1 MTAPFKK
8 GAFLSNIVLCKY
20 LVIIIYKLFSFSNYL
35 IVIRNQMPKTYS
47 VTEINKYIKGILD
60 ADYTLRNVQ
69 VQGEI
74 SNFKRY
80 QSGHCYFSLKDGG
93 SNARFGSINEG
104 GSVLKCVMFRY
115 KVMDLRFE
123 PKNGDKVIAVGRIQ
137 VFERDGTYQLYADLL
152 LQQGAGDLMQQY
164 EQLKAKLAAEG
175 LFDEERKQPLPTNAQ
190 RIGIVTSPSG
200 AAVHD
205 IITVSRRRN
214 PGIKLYLYPVLVQGK
229 GAAEE
234 VARAI
239 SFFNEKQLADV
250 LIVGRGGGS
259 MEDLWAFNEEPTV
272 RAVAASRIPIISA
285 VGHETDFTLCDFVAD
300 KRAATPSQA
309 AELAAADMS
318 KLAQQSSALSQRLQR
333 AMEWQLHT
341 AEAALN
347 KQKQC
352 RMLQNPHRIYAAQE
366 EELLRLKNS
375 YALQDPTRL
384 YAVQEAKLKSLQNAQ
399 VLRNP
404 RKLYELQEQRL
415 AQATNSWALRE
426 PERIFADKMQR
437 LDMAFA
443 QLVNLMQQR
452 KQKAEHSLALS
463 QAKLETISP
472 YAVFKRGYSCTID
485 SQKKIISSVEQVK
498 WGDEII
504 TSVKDGQIVSV
515 VQEVERR

>member
-1 MTAPFKK
+1 MTT
-8 GAFLSNIVLCKY
+8 I
-20 LVIIIYKLFSFSNYL
+20 
-35 IVIRNQMPKTYS
+35 YS
-47 VTEINKYIKGILD
+47 VTEINKYIKGVLD

-93 SNARFGSINEG
+93 SAVDLAGGAGGYSSSRYGSINEG

-115 KVMDLRFE
+115 KAMDLRFE
-123 PKNGDKVIAVGRIQ
+123 PKNGDKVIAVGKIQ
-137 VFERDGTYQLYADLL
+137 VFERDGTYQLYTDLL
-152 LQQGAGDLMQQY
+152 LQQGTGDLMQQY
-164 EQLKAKLAAEG
+164 EQLKAKLAGEG
-175 LFDEERKQPLPTNAQ
+175 LFDEERKQALPTNAQ

-239 SFFNEKQLADV
+239 RFFNEKQLVDV

-285 VGHETDFTLCDFVAD
+285 VGHETDFTLCDFAAD

-309 AELAAADMS
+309 AEMAAADMS
-318 KLAQQSSALSQRLQR
+318 KLSQQCNALAQRLQR
-333 AMEWQLHT
+333 AMQWQLSD
-341 AEAALN
+341 AEN
-347 KQKQC
+347 KLTKHKQC
-352 RMLQNPHRIYAAQE
+352 RMLQNPH
-366 EELLRLKNS
+366 
-375 YALQDPTRL
+375 
-384 YAVQEAKLKSLQNAQ
+384 
-399 VLRNP
+399 
-404 RKLYELQEQRL
+404 KLYELQEEKLLRLKNAYILQEPTRIYAAKAEQLQRL
-415 AQATNSWALRE
+415 QSSWVFKE
-426 PERIFADKMQR
+426 PQRLLADSMQR
-437 LDMAFA
+437 LDMDFA

-452 KQKAEHSLALS
+452 KQQAEHQLALNR
-463 QAKLETISP
+463 AKLEAISP
-472 YAVFKRGYSCTID
+472 YAVFKRGYSCTLD
-485 SQKKIISSVEQVK
+485 SKNKIISSVEQVS

-504 TSVKDGQIVSV
+504 TSVKDGQIISV

>member
-1 MTAPFKK
+1 MTT
-8 GAFLSNIVLCKY
+8 I
-20 LVIIIYKLFSFSNYL
+20 
-35 IVIRNQMPKTYS
+35 YS
-47 VTEINKYIKGILD
+47 VTEINKYIKGVLD

-80 QSGHCYFSLKDGG
+80 NSGHCYFTLKDGG
-93 SNARFGSINEG
+93 ASSDYAGGMGGARYGGSRNGSINEG

-115 KVMDLRFE
+115 KAMDLRFE

-285 VGHETDFTLCDFVAD
+285 VGHETDFTLCDFAAD
-300 KRAATPSQA
+300 K
-309 AELAAADMS
+309 
-318 KLAQQSSALSQRLQR
+318 QS
-333 AMEWQLHT
+333 
-341 AEAALN
+341 
-347 KQKQC
+347 
-352 RMLQNPHRIYAAQE
+352 
-366 EELLRLKNS
+366 
-375 YALQDPTRL
+375 
-384 YAVQEAKLKSLQNAQ
+384 
-399 VLRNP
+399 
-404 RKLYELQEQRL
+404 
-415 AQATNSWALRE
+415 
-426 PERIFADKMQR
+426 
-437 LDMAFA
+437 
-443 QLVNLMQQR
+443 
-452 KQKAEHSLALS
+452 
-463 QAKLETISP
+463 
-472 YAVFKRGYSCTID
+472 
-485 SQKKIISSVEQVK
+485 
-498 WGDEII
+498 
-504 TSVKDGQIVSV
+504 
-515 VQEVERR
+515 

>member
-1 MTAPFKK
+1 MTT
-8 GAFLSNIVLCKY
+8 I
-20 LVIIIYKLFSFSNYL
+20 
-35 IVIRNQMPKTYS
+35 YS

-93 SNARFGSINEG
+93 STADLAGGAGGYSSSRYGSINEG

-115 KVMDLRFE
+115 KAMDLRFE
-123 PKNGDKVIAVGRIQ
+123 PKNGDKVIAVGKIQ
-137 VFERDGTYQLYADLL
+137 VFERDGTYQLYTDLL
-152 LQQGAGDLMQQY
+152 LQQGTGDLMQQY
-164 EQLKAKLAAEG
+164 EQLKAKLAGEG
-175 LFDEERKQPLPTNAQ
+175 LFDEERKQALPTNAQ

-239 SFFNEKQLADV
+239 RFFNEKQLVDV

-285 VGHETDFTLCDFVAD
+285 VGHETDFTLCDFAAD

-309 AELAAADMS
+309 AEMAAADMS
-318 KLAQQSSALSQRLQR
+318 KLSQQCNALAQRLQR
-333 AMEWQLHT
+333 AMQWQLSD
-341 AEAALN
+341 AEN
-347 KQKQC
+347 KLIKHKQC
-352 RMLQNPHRIYAAQE
+352 RMLQNPH
-366 EELLRLKNS
+366 
-375 YALQDPTRL
+375 
-384 YAVQEAKLKSLQNAQ
+384 
-399 VLRNP
+399 
-404 RKLYELQEQRL
+404 KLYELQEEKLLRLKNAYILQEPTRIYAAKAEQLQRL
-415 AQATNSWALRE
+415 QSSWVFKE
-426 PERIFADKMQR
+426 PQRLLADSMQR
-437 LDMAFA
+437 LDMDFA

-452 KQKAEHSLALS
+452 KQQAEHQLALNR
-463 QAKLETISP
+463 AKLEAISP
-472 YAVFKRGYSCTID
+472 YAVFKRGYSCTLD
-485 SQKKIISSVEQVK
+485 SKNKIISSVEQVR

-504 TSVKDGQIVSV
+504 TSVKDGQIISV

>member
-1 MTAPFKK
+1 MTT
-8 GAFLSNIVLCKY
+8 I
-20 LVIIIYKLFSFSNYL
+20 
-35 IVIRNQMPKTYS
+35 YS
-47 VTEINKYIKGILD
+47 VTEINKYIKGVLD

-93 SNARFGSINEG
+93 SAVDLAGGAGGYSSSRYGSINEG

-115 KVMDLRFE
+115 KAMDLRFE
-123 PKNGDKVIAVGRIQ
+123 PKNGDKVIAVGKIQ
-137 VFERDGTYQLYADLL
+137 VFERDGTYQLYTDLL
-152 LQQGAGDLMQQY
+152 LQQGTGDLMQQY
-164 EQLKAKLAAEG
+164 EQLKAKLAGEG
-175 LFDEERKQPLPTNAQ
+175 LFDEERKQALPSNAQ

-214 PGIKLYLYPVLVQGK
+214 PGIKLYLSPVLVQGK

-239 SFFNEKQLADV
+239 RFFNEKQLVDV

-285 VGHETDFTLCDFVAD
+285 VGHETDFTLCDFAAD

-309 AELAAADMS
+309 AEMAAADMS
-318 KLAQQSSALSQRLQR
+318 KLSQQCNALAQRLQR
-333 AMEWQLHT
+333 AMQWQLSD
-341 AEAALN
+341 AEN
-347 KQKQC
+347 KLTKHKQC
-352 RMLQNPHRIYAAQE
+352 RMLQNPH
-366 EELLRLKNS
+366 
-375 YALQDPTRL
+375 
-384 YAVQEAKLKSLQNAQ
+384 
-399 VLRNP
+399 
-404 RKLYELQEQRL
+404 KLYELQEEKLLRLKNAYVLQEPTRIYAAKAEQLQRL
-415 AQATNSWALRE
+415 QSSWVFKE
-426 PERIFADKMQR
+426 PQRLLADSMQR
-437 LDMAFA
+437 LDMDFA

-452 KQKAEHSLALS
+452 KQQAEHQLALNR
-463 QAKLETISP
+463 AKLEAISP
-472 YAVFKRGYSCTID
+472 YAVFKRGYSCTLD
-485 SQKKIISSVEQVK
+485 SKNKIISSVEQVR

-504 TSVKDGQIVSV
+504 TSVKDGQIISV

>member
-1 MTAPFKK
+1 MTT
-8 GAFLSNIVLCKY
+8 I
-20 LVIIIYKLFSFSNYL
+20 
-35 IVIRNQMPKTYS
+35 YS
-47 VTEINKYIKGILD
+47 VTEINKYIKGVLD

-93 SNARFGSINEG
+93 STADLAGGAGGYSSSRYGSINEG

-115 KVMDLRFE
+115 KAMDLRFE
-123 PKNGDKVIAVGRIQ
+123 PKNGDKVIAVGKIQ
-137 VFERDGTYQLYADLL
+137 VFERDGTYQLYTDLL
-152 LQQGAGDLMQQY
+152 LQQGTGDLMQQY
-164 EQLKAKLAAEG
+164 EQLKAKLAGEG
-175 LFDEERKQPLPTNAQ
+175 LFEEERKQTLPTNAQ

-239 SFFNEKQLADV
+239 RFFNEKQLVDV

-285 VGHETDFTLCDFVAD
+285 VGHETDFTLCDFAAD

-309 AELAAADMS
+309 AEMAAADMS
-318 KLAQQSSALSQRLQR
+318 KLSQQCNALAQRLQR
-333 AMEWQLHT
+333 AMQWQLSD
-341 AEAALN
+341 AEN
-347 KQKQC
+347 KLTKHKQC
-352 RMLQNPHRIYAAQE
+352 RMLQNPH
-366 EELLRLKNS
+366 
-375 YALQDPTRL
+375 
-384 YAVQEAKLKSLQNAQ
+384 
-399 VLRNP
+399 
-404 RKLYELQEQRL
+404 KLYELQEEKLLRLKNAYVLQEPTRIYAAKAEQLQRL
-415 AQATNSWALRE
+415 QSSWVFKE
-426 PERIFADKMQR
+426 PQRLLADSMQR
-437 LDMAFA
+437 LDMDFA

-452 KQKAEHSLALS
+452 KQQAEHQLALNR
-463 QAKLETISP
+463 AKLEAISP
-472 YAVFKRGYSCTID
+472 YAVFKRGYSCTLD
-485 SQKKIISSVEQVK
+485 SKNKIISSVEQVR

-504 TSVKDGQIVSV
+504 TSVKDGQIISV

>member
-1 MTAPFKK
+1 MTT
-8 GAFLSNIVLCKY
+8 IH
-20 LVIIIYKLFSFSNYL
+20 
-35 IVIRNQMPKTYS
+35 S

-93 SNARFGSINEG
+93 SAVDLASGAGGYSSSRYGSINEG

-115 KVMDLRFE
+115 KAMDLRFE
-123 PKNGDKVIAVGRIQ
+123 PKNGDKVIAVGKIQ

-152 LQQGAGDLMQQY
+152 LQQGTGDLMQQY
-164 EQLKAKLAAEG
+164 EQLKAKLAGEG
-175 LFDEERKQPLPTNAQ
+175 LFDEERKQALPSNAQ

-239 SFFNEKQLADV
+239 RFFNAKQLVDV

-285 VGHETDFTLCDFVAD
+285 VGHETDFTLCDFAAD

-309 AELAAADMS
+309 AEMAAADMS
-318 KLAQQSSALSQRLQR
+318 KLSQQHNALAQRLQR
-333 AMEWQLHT
+333 AMQWQLSD
-341 AEAALN
+341 AENKLN
-347 KQKQC
+347 KHKQC
-352 RMLQNPHRIYAAQE
+352 RMLQNPH
-366 EELLRLKNS
+366 
-375 YALQDPTRL
+375 
-384 YAVQEAKLKSLQNAQ
+384 
-399 VLRNP
+399 
-404 RKLYELQEQRL
+404 KLYELQEEKLMRLKNAYVLQEPTRIYAAKAEHLQRL
-415 AQATNSWALRE
+415 QSSWVFKE
-426 PERIFADKMQR
+426 PQRLLADSMQR
-437 LDMAFA
+437 LDMDFA

-452 KQKAEHSLALS
+452 KQQAEHQLALNR
-463 QAKLETISP
+463 AKLEAISP
-472 YAVFKRGYSCTID
+472 YAVFKRGYSCTLD
-485 SQKKIISSVEQVK
+485 SKNKIISSVEQVG

-504 TSVKDGQIVSV
+504 TSVKDGQIISV

>member
-1 MTAPFKK
+1 MTT
-8 GAFLSNIVLCKY
+8 I
-20 LVIIIYKLFSFSNYL
+20 
-35 IVIRNQMPKTYS
+35 YS
-47 VTEINKYIKGILD
+47 VTEINKYIKGVLD

-93 SNARFGSINEG
+93 STADLAGGAGGYSSSRYGSINEG

-115 KVMDLRFE
+115 KAMDLRFE
-123 PKNGDKVIAVGRIQ
+123 PKNGDKVIAVGKIQ
-137 VFERDGTYQLYADLL
+137 VFERDGTYQLYTDLL
-152 LQQGAGDLMQQY
+152 LQQGTGDLMQQY
-164 EQLKAKLAAEG
+164 EQLKAKLAGEG
-175 LFDEERKQPLPTNAQ
+175 LFDEERKQALPTNAQ

-239 SFFNEKQLADV
+239 RFFNEKQLVDV

-285 VGHETDFTLCDFVAD
+285 VGHETDFTLCDFAAD

-309 AELAAADMS
+309 AEMAAADMS
-318 KLAQQSSALSQRLQR
+318 KLSQQCNALAQRLQR
-333 AMEWQLHT
+333 AMQWQLSD
-341 AEAALN
+341 AEN
-347 KQKQC
+347 KLIKHKQC
-352 RMLQNPHRIYAAQE
+352 RMLQNPH
-366 EELLRLKNS
+366 
-375 YALQDPTRL
+375 
-384 YAVQEAKLKSLQNAQ
+384 
-399 VLRNP
+399 
-404 RKLYELQEQRL
+404 KLYELQEEKLLRLKNAYVLQEPTRIYAAKAEQLQRL
-415 AQATNSWALRE
+415 QSSWVFKE
-426 PERIFADKMQR
+426 PQRLLADSMQR
-437 LDMAFA
+437 LDMDFA

-452 KQKAEHSLALS
+452 KQQAEHQLALNR
-463 QAKLETISP
+463 AKLEAISP
-472 YAVFKRGYSCTID
+472 YAVFKRGYSCTLD
-485 SQKKIISSVEQVK
+485 SKNKIISSVEQVR

-504 TSVKDGQIVSV
+504 TSVKDGQIISV

>member
-1 MTAPFKK
+1 
-8 GAFLSNIVLCKY
+8 
-20 LVIIIYKLFSFSNYL
+20 
-35 IVIRNQMPKTYS
+35 MPKTYS
-47 VTEINKYIKGILD
+47 VSEINKYIKGVLD

-93 SNARFGSINEG
+93 SAVDLAGGAGGYSSSRYGSINEG

-115 KVMDLRFE
+115 KAMDLRFE
-123 PKNGDKVIAVGRIQ
+123 PKNGDKVIAVGKIQ
-137 VFERDGTYQLYADLL
+137 VFERDGTYQLYTDLL
-152 LQQGAGDLMQQY
+152 LQQGTGDLMQQY
-164 EQLKAKLAAEG
+164 EQLKAKLAGEG
-175 LFDEERKQPLPTNAQ
+175 LFDEERKQALPSNAQ

-239 SFFNEKQLADV
+239 RFFNEKQLVDV

-285 VGHETDFTLCDFVAD
+285 VGHETDFTLCDFAAD

-309 AELAAADMS
+309 AEMAAADMS
-318 KLAQQSSALSQRLQR
+318 KLSQQCNALAQRLQR
-333 AMEWQLHT
+333 AMQWQLSD
-341 AEAALN
+341 AEN
-347 KQKQC
+347 KLTKHKQC
-352 RMLQNPHRIYAAQE
+352 RMLQNPH
-366 EELLRLKNS
+366 
-375 YALQDPTRL
+375 
-384 YAVQEAKLKSLQNAQ
+384 
-399 VLRNP
+399 
-404 RKLYELQEQRL
+404 KLYELQEEKLLRLKNAYILQEPTRIYAAKAEQLQRL
-415 AQATNSWALRE
+415 QSSWVFKE
-426 PERIFADKMQR
+426 PQRLLADSMQR
-437 LDMAFA
+437 LDMDFA

-452 KQKAEHSLALS
+452 KQQAEHQLALNR
-463 QAKLETISP
+463 AKLEAISP
-472 YAVFKRGYSCTID
+472 YAVFKRGYSCTLD
-485 SQKKIISSVEQVK
+485 SKNKIISSVEQVR

-504 TSVKDGQIVSV
+504 TSVKDGQIISV

>member
-80 QSGHCYFSLKDGG
+80 NSGHCYFSLKDGG
-93 SNARFGSINEG
+93 GNARFGSINEG

-115 KVMDLRFE
+115 KAMDLRFE
-123 PKNGDKVIAVGRIQ
+123 PKNGDKVIAVGKIQ
-137 VFERDGTYQLYADLL
+137 VFERDGTYQLYTDLL
-152 LQQGAGDLMQQY
+152 LQQGTGDLMQQY
-164 EQLKAKLAAEG
+164 EQLKAKLASEG
-175 LFDEERKQPLPTNAQ
+175 LFDEERKQALPTNAQ

-239 SFFNEKQLADV
+239 SFFNEKQLVDV

-285 VGHETDFTLCDFVAD
+285 VGHETDFTLCDFAAD

-309 AELAAADMS
+309 AEMAAADMF
-318 KLAQQSSALSQRLQR
+318 KLSQQCNALAQRLQR
-333 AMEWQLHT
+333 AMQWQLSD
-341 AEAALN
+341 AEN
-347 KQKQC
+347 KLTKHKQC
-352 RMLQNPHRIYAAQE
+352 RMLQNPH
-366 EELLRLKNS
+366 
-375 YALQDPTRL
+375 
-384 YAVQEAKLKSLQNAQ
+384 
-399 VLRNP
+399 
-404 RKLYELQEQRL
+404 KLYELQEEKLLRLKNAYVLQEPTRIYVAKAEQLQRL
-415 AQATNSWALRE
+415 QSSWVFKE
-426 PERIFADKMQR
+426 PQRLLADSMQR
-437 LDMAFA
+437 LDMDFA

-452 KQKAEHSLALS
+452 KQQAEHQLALNR
-463 QAKLETISP
+463 AKLEAISP
-472 YAVFKRGYSCTID
+472 YAVFKRGYSCTLD
-485 SQKKIISSVEQVK
+485 SKNKIISSVEQVR

>member
-1 MTAPFKK
+1 
-8 GAFLSNIVLCKY
+8 
-20 LVIIIYKLFSFSNYL
+20 
-35 IVIRNQMPKTYS
+35 MPKTYS

-93 SNARFGSINEG
+93 STADLAGGAGGYSSSRYGSINEG

-115 KVMDLRFE
+115 KAMDLRFE
-123 PKNGDKVIAVGRIQ
+123 PKNGDKVIAVGKIQ
-137 VFERDGTYQLYADLL
+137 VFERDGTYQLYTDLL
-152 LQQGAGDLMQQY
+152 LQQGTGDLMQQY
-164 EQLKAKLAAEG
+164 EQLKAKLAGEG
-175 LFDEERKQPLPTNAQ
+175 LFDEERKQALPTNAQ

-239 SFFNEKQLADV
+239 RFFNEKQLVDV

-285 VGHETDFTLCDFVAD
+285 VGHETDFTLCDFAAD

-309 AELAAADMS
+309 AEMAAADMS
-318 KLAQQSSALSQRLQR
+318 KLSQQCNALAQRLQR
-333 AMEWQLHT
+333 AMQWQLSD
-341 AEAALN
+341 AEN
-347 KQKQC
+347 KLTKHKQC
-352 RMLQNPHRIYAAQE
+352 RMLQNPH
-366 EELLRLKNS
+366 
-375 YALQDPTRL
+375 
-384 YAVQEAKLKSLQNAQ
+384 
-399 VLRNP
+399 
-404 RKLYELQEQRL
+404 KLYELQEEKLLRLKNASVLQEPTRIYAAKAEQLQRL
-415 AQATNSWALRE
+415 QSSWVFKE
-426 PERIFADKMQR
+426 PQRLLADSMQR
-437 LDMAFA
+437 LDMDFA
-443 QLVNLMQQR
+443 QLVNLMQQC
-452 KQKAEHSLALS
+452 KQQAEHQLALNR
-463 QAKLETISP
+463 AKLEAISP
-472 YAVFKRGYSCTID
+472 YAVFKRGYSCTLD
-485 SQKKIISSVEQVK
+485 SKNKIISSVEQVG

-504 TSVKDGQIVSV
+504 TSVKDGQIISV

>member
-1 MTAPFKK
+1 MTT
-8 GAFLSNIVLCKY
+8 I
-20 LVIIIYKLFSFSNYL
+20 
-35 IVIRNQMPKTYS
+35 YS
-47 VTEINKYIKGILD
+47 VSEINKYIKGVLD

-93 SNARFGSINEG
+93 SAADLAGGAGGYSSSRYGSINEG

-115 KVMDLRFE
+115 KAMDLRFE
-123 PKNGDKVIAVGRIQ
+123 PKNGDKVIAVGKIQ
-137 VFERDGTYQLYADLL
+137 VFERDGTYQLYTDLL
-152 LQQGAGDLMQQY
+152 LQQGTGDLMQQY
-164 EQLKAKLAAEG
+164 EQLKAKLAGEG
-175 LFDEERKQPLPTNAQ
+175 LFDEERKQALPTNAQ

-239 SFFNEKQLADV
+239 RFFNAKQLVDV

-285 VGHETDFTLCDFVAD
+285 VGHETDFTLCDFAAD

-309 AELAAADMS
+309 AEMAAADMS
-318 KLAQQSSALSQRLQR
+318 KLSQQCNALAQRLQR
-333 AMEWQLHT
+333 AMQWQLSD
-341 AEAALN
+341 AEN
-347 KQKQC
+347 KLTKHKQC
-352 RMLQNPHRIYAAQE
+352 RMLQNPQ
-366 EELLRLKNS
+366 
-375 YALQDPTRL
+375 
-384 YAVQEAKLKSLQNAQ
+384 
-399 VLRNP
+399 
-404 RKLYELQEQRL
+404 KLYELQEEKLLRLKNAYVLQEPTRIYAAKAEHLQRL
-415 AQATNSWALRE
+415 QSSWVFKE
-426 PERIFADKMQR
+426 PQRLLADSMQR
-437 LDMAFA
+437 LDMDFA

-452 KQKAEHSLALS
+452 KQQAEHQLALNR
-463 QAKLETISP
+463 AKLEAISP
-472 YAVFKRGYSCTID
+472 YAVFKRGYSCTLD
-485 SQKKIISSVEQVK
+485 SKNKIISSVEQVR

-504 TSVKDGQIVSV
+504 TSVKDGQIISV

>member
-1 MTAPFKK
+1 
-8 GAFLSNIVLCKY
+8 
-20 LVIIIYKLFSFSNYL
+20 
-35 IVIRNQMPKTYS
+35 MPKTYS

-93 SNARFGSINEG
+93 SAADLAGGAGGYSSSRYGSINEG

-115 KVMDLRFE
+115 KAMDLRFE
-123 PKNGDKVIAVGRIQ
+123 PKNGDKVIAVGKIQ
-137 VFERDGTYQLYADLL
+137 VFERDGTYQLYTDLL
-152 LQQGAGDLMQQY
+152 LQQGTGDLMQQY
-164 EQLKAKLAAEG
+164 EQLKAKLAGEG
-175 LFDEERKQPLPTNAQ
+175 LFDEERKQALPTNAQ

-239 SFFNEKQLADV
+239 RFFNEKQIVDV

-285 VGHETDFTLCDFVAD
+285 VGHETDFTLCDFAAD

-309 AELAAADMS
+309 AEMAAADMS
-318 KLAQQSSALSQRLQR
+318 KLSQQCNALAQRLQR
-333 AMEWQLHT
+333 AMQWQLSD
-341 AEAALN
+341 AEN
-347 KQKQC
+347 KLTKHKQC
-352 RMLQNPHRIYAAQE
+352 RMLQNPH
-366 EELLRLKNS
+366 
-375 YALQDPTRL
+375 
-384 YAVQEAKLKSLQNAQ
+384 
-399 VLRNP
+399 
-404 RKLYELQEQRL
+404 KLYELQEEKLLRLKNAYVLLEPTRIYAAKAEQLQRL
-415 AQATNSWALRE
+415 QSSWVFKE
-426 PERIFADKMQR
+426 PQRLLADSMQR
-437 LDMAFA
+437 LDMDFA

-452 KQKAEHSLALS
+452 KQQAEHQLALNR
-463 QAKLETISP
+463 AKLEAISP
-472 YAVFKRGYSCTID
+472 YAVFKRGYSCTLD
-485 SQKKIISSVEQVK
+485 SKNKIISSVEQVR

-504 TSVKDGQIVSV
+504 TSVKDGQIISV

>member
-1 MTAPFKK
+1 MAT
-8 GAFLSNIVLCKY
+8 I
-20 LVIIIYKLFSFSNYL
+20 
-35 IVIRNQMPKTYS
+35 YS
-47 VTEINKYIKGILD
+47 VSEINKYIKGVLD

-93 SNARFGSINEG
+93 SAADLAGGAGGYSSSRYGSINEG

-115 KVMDLRFE
+115 KAMDLRFE
-123 PKNGDKVIAVGRIQ
+123 PKNGDKVIAVGKIQ
-137 VFERDGTYQLYADLL
+137 VFERDGTYQLYTDLL
-152 LQQGAGDLMQQY
+152 LQQGTGDLMQQY
-164 EQLKAKLAAEG
+164 EQLKAKLAGEG
-175 LFDEERKQPLPTNAQ
+175 LFDEERKQALPSNAQ

-239 SFFNEKQLADV
+239 RFFNEKQLVDV

-285 VGHETDFTLCDFVAD
+285 VGHETDFTLCDFAAD

-309 AELAAADMS
+309 AEMAAADMS
-318 KLAQQSSALSQRLQR
+318 KLSQQCNALAQRLQR
-333 AMEWQLHT
+333 AMQWQLSD
-341 AEAALN
+341 AEN
-347 KQKQC
+347 KLTKHKQC
-352 RMLQNPHRIYAAQE
+352 RMLQNPH
-366 EELLRLKNS
+366 
-375 YALQDPTRL
+375 
-384 YAVQEAKLKSLQNAQ
+384 
-399 VLRNP
+399 
-404 RKLYELQEQRL
+404 KLYELQEEKLLRLKNAYILQEPTRIYAAKAEQLQRL
-415 AQATNSWALRE
+415 QSSWVFKE
-426 PERIFADKMQR
+426 PQRLLADSMQR
-437 LDMAFA
+437 LDMDFA

-452 KQKAEHSLALS
+452 KQQAEHQLALNR
-463 QAKLETISP
+463 AKLEAISP
-472 YAVFKRGYSCTID
+472 YAVFKRGYSCTLD
-485 SQKKIISSVEQVK
+485 SKNKIISSVEQVR

-504 TSVKDGQIVSV
+504 TSVKDGQIISV

>member
-1 MTAPFKK
+1 MTT
-8 GAFLSNIVLCKY
+8 I
-20 LVIIIYKLFSFSNYL
+20 
-35 IVIRNQMPKTYS
+35 YS

-93 SNARFGSINEG
+93 GNVRYGSINES

-115 KVMDLRFE
+115 KAMDLRFE
-123 PKNGDKVIAVGRIQ
+123 PKNGDKVIAVGKIQ
-137 VFERDGTYQLYADLL
+137 VFERDGTYQLYTDLL
-152 LQQGAGDLMQQY
+152 LQQGTGDLMQQY
-164 EQLKAKLAAEG
+164 EQLKVKLAGEG
-175 LFDEERKQPLPTNAQ
+175 LFDEERKQALPTNAQ

-239 SFFNEKQLADV
+239 RFFNAKQLVDV

-272 RAVAASRIPIISA
+272 RAVAASRIPVISA
-285 VGHETDFTLCDFVAD
+285 VGHETDFTLCDFAAD

-309 AELAAADMS
+309 AEMAAADMS
-318 KLAQQSSALSQRLQR
+318 KLSQQCNALAQRLQR
-333 AMEWQLHT
+333 AMQWQLSD
-341 AEAALN
+341 AEN
-347 KQKQC
+347 KLIKHKQC
-352 RMLQNPHRIYAAQE
+352 RMLQNPH
-366 EELLRLKNS
+366 
-375 YALQDPTRL
+375 
-384 YAVQEAKLKSLQNAQ
+384 
-399 VLRNP
+399 
-404 RKLYELQEQRL
+404 KLYELQEEKLLRLKNAYVLQEPTRIYAAKAEQLQRL
-415 AQATNSWALRE
+415 QSSWVFKE
-426 PERIFADKMQR
+426 PQRLLADSMQR
-437 LDMAFA
+437 LDMDFA
-443 QLVNLMQQR
+443 QLVNMMQQH
-452 KQKAEHSLALS
+452 KQQAEHQLALN
-463 QAKLETISP
+463 QAKLEAISP
-472 YAVFKRGYSCTID
+472 YAVFKRGYSCTLD
-485 SQKKIISSVEQVK
+485 SKNKIISSVEQVH

-504 TSVKDGQIVSV
+504 TSVKDGQIISV

>member
-1 MTAPFKK
+1 
-8 GAFLSNIVLCKY
+8 
-20 LVIIIYKLFSFSNYL
+20 
-35 IVIRNQMPKTYS
+35 MPKTYS
-47 VTEINKYIKGILD
+47 VSEINKYIKGILD

-93 SNARFGSINEG
+93 SAVDLAGGAGGYSSSRYGSINEG

-115 KVMDLRFE
+115 KAMDLRFE
-123 PKNGDKVIAVGRIQ
+123 PKNGDKVIAVGKIQ
-137 VFERDGTYQLYADLL
+137 VFERDGTYQLYTDLL
-152 LQQGAGDLMQQY
+152 LQQGTGDLMQQY
-164 EQLKAKLAAEG
+164 EQLKAKLAGEG
-175 LFDEERKQPLPTNAQ
+175 LFDEERKQALPSNAQ

-239 SFFNEKQLADV
+239 RFFNEKQLVDV

-285 VGHETDFTLCDFVAD
+285 VGHETDFTLCDFAAD

-309 AELAAADMS
+309 AEMAAADMS
-318 KLAQQSSALSQRLQR
+318 KLSQQCNALAQRLQR
-333 AMEWQLHT
+333 AMQWQLSD
-341 AEAALN
+341 AEN
-347 KQKQC
+347 KLTKHKQC
-352 RMLQNPHRIYAAQE
+352 RMLQNPH
-366 EELLRLKNS
+366 
-375 YALQDPTRL
+375 
-384 YAVQEAKLKSLQNAQ
+384 
-399 VLRNP
+399 
-404 RKLYELQEQRL
+404 KLYELQEEKLLRLKNAYVLQEPTRIYAAKAEHLQRL
-415 AQATNSWALRE
+415 QSSWVFKE
-426 PERIFADKMQR
+426 PQRLLADSMQR
-437 LDMAFA
+437 LDMDFA

-452 KQKAEHSLALS
+452 KQQAEHQLALNR
-463 QAKLETISP
+463 AKLEAISP
-472 YAVFKRGYSCTID
+472 YAVFKRGYSCTLD
-485 SQKKIISSVEQVK
+485 SKNKIISSVEQVR
-498 WGDEII
+498 WGDQII
-504 TSVKDGQIVSV
+504 TSVKDGQIISV

>member
-1 MTAPFKK
+1 MTT
-8 GAFLSNIVLCKY
+8 I
-20 LVIIIYKLFSFSNYL
+20 
-35 IVIRNQMPKTYS
+35 YS

-93 SNARFGSINEG
+93 GNARFGSINEG

-115 KVMDLRFE
+115 KAMDLRFE
-123 PKNGDKVIAVGRIQ
+123 PKNGDKVIAVGKIQ
-137 VFERDGTYQLYADLL
+137 VFERDGTYQLYTDLL
-152 LQQGAGDLMQQY
+152 LQQGTGDLMQQY
-164 EQLKAKLAAEG
+164 EQLKAKLAGEG
-175 LFDEERKQPLPTNAQ
+175 LFDEERKQALPTNAQ

-239 SFFNEKQLADV
+239 RFFNEKQLVDV

-285 VGHETDFTLCDFVAD
+285 VGHETDFTLCDFAAD

-309 AELAAADMS
+309 AEMAAADMS
-318 KLAQQSSALSQRLQR
+318 KLSQQCNALAQRLQR
-333 AMEWQLHT
+333 AMQWQLSD
-341 AEAALN
+341 AEN
-347 KQKQC
+347 KLIKHKQC
-352 RMLQNPHRIYAAQE
+352 RMLQNPH
-366 EELLRLKNS
+366 
-375 YALQDPTRL
+375 
-384 YAVQEAKLKSLQNAQ
+384 
-399 VLRNP
+399 
-404 RKLYELQEQRL
+404 KLYELQEEKLLRLKNAYVLQEPTRIYAAKAEQLQRL
-415 AQATNSWALRE
+415 QSSWVFKE
-426 PERIFADKMQR
+426 PQRLLADSMQR
-437 LDMAFA
+437 LDMDFA

-452 KQKAEHSLALS
+452 KQQAEHQLALNR
-463 QAKLETISP
+463 AKLEAISP
-472 YAVFKRGYSCTID
+472 YAVFKRGYSCTLD
-485 SQKKIISSVEQVK
+485 SKNKIISSVEQVR

-504 TSVKDGQIVSV
+504 TSVKDGQIISV

>member
-1 MTAPFKK
+1 MTT
-8 GAFLSNIVLCKY
+8 I
-20 LVIIIYKLFSFSNYL
+20 
-35 IVIRNQMPKTYS
+35 YS

-93 SNARFGSINEG
+93 SAADLAGGAGGYSSSRYGSINES

-115 KVMDLRFE
+115 KAMDLRFE
-123 PKNGDKVIAVGRIQ
+123 PKNGDKVIAVGKIQ
-137 VFERDGTYQLYADLL
+137 VFERDGTYQLYTDLL
-152 LQQGAGDLMQQY
+152 LQQGTGDLMQQY
-164 EQLKAKLAAEG
+164 EQLKAKLASEG
-175 LFDEERKQPLPTNAQ
+175 LFDEERKQALPTNAQ

-239 SFFNEKQLADV
+239 RFFNEKQLVDV

-285 VGHETDFTLCDFVAD
+285 VGHETDFTLCDFAAD

-309 AELAAADMS
+309 AEMAAADMS
-318 KLAQQSSALSQRLQR
+318 KLSQQCSALAQRLQR
-333 AMEWQLHT
+333 AMQWQLSD
-341 AEAALN
+341 AEN
-347 KQKQC
+347 KLTKHKQC
-352 RMLQNPHRIYAAQE
+352 RMLQNPH
-366 EELLRLKNS
+366 
-375 YALQDPTRL
+375 
-384 YAVQEAKLKSLQNAQ
+384 
-399 VLRNP
+399 
-404 RKLYELQEQRL
+404 KLYELQEEKLLRLKNAYVLQEPTRIYAAKAEQLQRL
-415 AQATNSWALRE
+415 QSSWVFKE
-426 PERIFADKMQR
+426 PQRLLADSMQR
-437 LDMAFA
+437 LDMDFA

-452 KQKAEHSLALS
+452 KQQAEHQLALNR
-463 QAKLETISP
+463 AKLEAISP
-472 YAVFKRGYSCTID
+472 YAVFKRGYSCTLD
-485 SQKKIISSVEQVK
+485 SKNKIISSVEQVR

-504 TSVKDGQIVSV
+504 TSVKDGQIISV

>member
-1 MTAPFKK
+1 MTT
-8 GAFLSNIVLCKY
+8 I
-20 LVIIIYKLFSFSNYL
+20 
-35 IVIRNQMPKTYS
+35 YS
-47 VTEINKYIKGILD
+47 VTEINKYIKGVLD

-93 SNARFGSINEG
+93 STADLAGGAGGYSSSRYGSINEG

-115 KVMDLRFE
+115 KAMDLRFE
-123 PKNGDKVIAVGRIQ
+123 PKNGDKVIAVGKIQ
-137 VFERDGTYQLYADLL
+137 VFERDGTYQLYTDLL
-152 LQQGAGDLMQQY
+152 LQQGTGDLMQQY
-164 EQLKAKLAAEG
+164 EQLKAKLAGEG
-175 LFDEERKQPLPTNAQ
+175 LFDEERKQALPTNAQ

-239 SFFNEKQLADV
+239 RFFNEKQLVDV

-285 VGHETDFTLCDFVAD
+285 VGHETDFTLCDFAAD

-309 AELAAADMS
+309 AEMAAADMS
-318 KLAQQSSALSQRLQR
+318 KLSQQCNALAQRLQR
-333 AMEWQLHT
+333 AMQWQLSD
-341 AEAALN
+341 AEN
-347 KQKQC
+347 KLIKHKQC
-352 RMLQNPHRIYAAQE
+352 RMLQNPH
-366 EELLRLKNS
+366 
-375 YALQDPTRL
+375 
-384 YAVQEAKLKSLQNAQ
+384 
-399 VLRNP
+399 
-404 RKLYELQEQRL
+404 KLYELQEEKLLRLKNAYVLQEPTRIYAAKAEQLQRL
-415 AQATNSWALRE
+415 QSSWVFKE
-426 PERIFADKMQR
+426 PQRLLADSMQR
-437 LDMAFA
+437 LDMDFA

-452 KQKAEHSLALS
+452 KQQAEHQLALNR
-463 QAKLETISP
+463 AKLEAISP
-472 YAVFKRGYSCTID
+472 YAVFKRGYSCTLD
-485 SQKKIISSVEQVK
+485 SKNKIISSVEQVH

-504 TSVKDGQIVSV
+504 TSVKDGQIISV

>member
-8 GAFLSNIVLCKY
+8 GAFLASIVVCKY
-20 LVIIIYKLFSFSNYL
+20 LVIILSKLFSFSDYL
-35 IVIRNQMPKTYS
+35 IDIRNQMPKTYS
-47 VTEINKYIKGILD
+47 VPEINKYIKGILD

-93 SNARFGSINEG
+93 SAVDLAGGAGGYSSSRYGSINEG

-115 KVMDLRFE
+115 KAMDLRFE

-137 VFERDGTYQLYADLL
+137 VYERDGVYQLYTDLL
-152 LQQGAGDLMQQY
+152 LQQGTGDLMQQY
-164 EQLKAKLAAEG
+164 EQLKAKLASEG
-175 LFDEERKQPLPTNAQ
+175 LFDEERKQALPSNAQ

-239 SFFNEKQLADV
+239 RFLNDKQLVDV

-285 VGHETDFTLCDFVAD
+285 VGHETDFTLCDFAAD

-309 AELAAADMS
+309 AEMAAADMS
-318 KLAQQSSALSQRLQR
+318 KLSQQCNALAQRLQR
-333 AMEWQLHT
+333 AMQWQLSD
-341 AEAALN
+341 AEN
-347 KQKQC
+347 KLIKHKQC
-352 RMLQNPHRIYAAQE
+352 RMLQNPH
-366 EELLRLKNS
+366 
-375 YALQDPTRL
+375 
-384 YAVQEAKLKSLQNAQ
+384 
-399 VLRNP
+399 
-404 RKLYELQEQRL
+404 KLYELQEEKLLRLKNAYVVQEPTRIYAAKAEQLQRL
-415 AQATNSWALRE
+415 QSSWVFKE
-426 PERIFADKMQR
+426 PQRLLADSMQR
-437 LDMAFA
+437 LDMDFA

-452 KQKAEHSLALS
+452 KQQAEHQLALNR
-463 QAKLETISP
+463 AKLEAISP
-472 YAVFKRGYSCTID
+472 YAVFKRGYSCTLD
-485 SQKKIISSVEQVK
+485 SKNKIISSVEQVR

-504 TSVKDGQIVSV
+504 TSVKDGQIISV

>member
-1 MTAPFKK
+1 MII
-8 GAFLSNIVLCKY
+8 LS
-20 LVIIIYKLFSFSNYL
+20 KLFSFSDYL
-35 IVIRNQMPKTYS
+35 IDIRNQMSKTYS
-47 VTEINKYIKGILD
+47 VSEINKYIKGILD

-93 SNARFGSINEG
+93 SAVDLAGGAGGYSSSRYGSINEG

-115 KVMDLRFE
+115 KAMDLRFE
-123 PKNGDKVIAVGRIQ
+123 PKNGDKVIAVGKIQ
-137 VFERDGTYQLYADLL
+137 VFERDGTYQLYTDLL
-152 LQQGAGDLMQQY
+152 LQQGTGDLMQQY
-164 EQLKAKLAAEG
+164 EQLKAKLAGEG
-175 LFDEERKQPLPTNAQ
+175 LFDEERKQALPTNAQ

-239 SFFNEKQLADV
+239 RFFNAKQMVDV
-250 LIVGRGGGS
+250 LIGGRGGGS

-285 VGHETDFTLCDFVAD
+285 VGHETDFTLCDFAAD

-309 AELAAADMS
+309 AEMAAADMS
-318 KLAQQSSALSQRLQR
+318 KLSQQCNALAQRLQR
-333 AMEWQLHT
+333 AMQWQLSD
-341 AEAALN
+341 AENKLN
-347 KQKQC
+347 KHKQC
-352 RMLQNPHRIYAAQE
+352 RMLQNPH
-366 EELLRLKNS
+366 
-375 YALQDPTRL
+375 
-384 YAVQEAKLKSLQNAQ
+384 
-399 VLRNP
+399 
-404 RKLYELQEQRL
+404 KLYELQEEKLLRLKNAYVLQEPTRIYAAKAEQLQRL
-415 AQATNSWALRE
+415 QSSWVFKE
-426 PERIFADKMQR
+426 PQRLLADSMQR
-437 LDMAFA
+437 LDMDFA

-452 KQKAEHSLALS
+452 KQQAEHQLALNR
-463 QAKLETISP
+463 AKLEEISP
-472 YAVFKRGYSCTID
+472 YAVFKRGYSCTLD
-485 SQKKIISSVEQVK
+485 SKNKIISSVEQVR

-504 TSVKDGQIVSV
+504 TSVKDGQIISV

>member
-1 MTAPFKK
+1 MTT
-8 GAFLSNIVLCKY
+8 I
-20 LVIIIYKLFSFSNYL
+20 
-35 IVIRNQMPKTYS
+35 YS
-47 VTEINKYIKGILD
+47 VTEINKYIKGVLD

-80 QSGHCYFSLKDGG
+80 NSGHCYFSLKDGG
-93 SNARFGSINEG
+93 GNARFGSINEG

-115 KVMDLRFE
+115 KAMDLRFE
-123 PKNGDKVIAVGRIQ
+123 PKNGDKVIAVGKIQ
-137 VFERDGTYQLYADLL
+137 VFERDGTYQLYTDLL
-152 LQQGAGDLMQQY
+152 LQQGTGDLMQQY
-164 EQLKAKLAAEG
+164 EQLKAKLASEG
-175 LFDEERKQPLPTNAQ
+175 LFDEERKQALPSNAQ

-239 SFFNEKQLADV
+239 RFFNEKQLVDV

-285 VGHETDFTLCDFVAD
+285 VGHETDFTLCDFAAD

-309 AELAAADMS
+309 AEMAAADMS
-318 KLAQQSSALSQRLQR
+318 KLSQQCNALAQRLQR
-333 AMEWQLHT
+333 AMQWQLSD
-341 AEAALN
+341 AEN
-347 KQKQC
+347 KLTKHKQC
-352 RMLQNPHRIYAAQE
+352 RMLQNPH
-366 EELLRLKNS
+366 
-375 YALQDPTRL
+375 
-384 YAVQEAKLKSLQNAQ
+384 
-399 VLRNP
+399 
-404 RKLYELQEQRL
+404 KLYELQEEKLLRLKNAYVLQEPTRIYAAKAEQLQRL
-415 AQATNSWALRE
+415 QSSWVFKE
-426 PERIFADKMQR
+426 PQRLLADSMQR
-437 LDMAFA
+437 LDMDFA

-452 KQKAEHSLALS
+452 KQQAEHQLALNR
-463 QAKLETISP
+463 AKLEAISP
-472 YAVFKRGYSCTID
+472 YAVFKRGYSCTLD
-485 SQKKIISSVEQVK
+485 SKNKIISSVEQVR

-504 TSVKDGQIVSV
+504 TSVKDGQIISV

>member
-93 SNARFGSINEG
+93 SAVDLAGGAGGYSSSRYSSINEG

-115 KVMDLRFE
+115 KAMDLRFE
-123 PKNGDKVIAVGRIQ
+123 PKNGDKVIAVGKIQ
-137 VFERDGTYQLYADLL
+137 VFERDGTYQLYTDLL
-152 LQQGAGDLMQQY
+152 LQQGTGDLMQQY
-164 EQLKAKLAAEG
+164 EQLKAKLAGEG
-175 LFDEERKQPLPTNAQ
+175 LFDEERKQALPSNAQ

-239 SFFNEKQLADV
+239 RFFNEKQLVDV

-285 VGHETDFTLCDFVAD
+285 VGHETDFTLCDFAAD

-309 AELAAADMS
+309 AEMAAADMS
-318 KLAQQSSALSQRLQR
+318 KLSQQCNALAERLQR
-333 AMEWQLHT
+333 AMQWQLSD
-341 AEAALN
+341 AEN
-347 KQKQC
+347 KLTKHKQC
-352 RMLQNPHRIYAAQE
+352 RMLQNPH
-366 EELLRLKNS
+366 
-375 YALQDPTRL
+375 
-384 YAVQEAKLKSLQNAQ
+384 
-399 VLRNP
+399 
-404 RKLYELQEQRL
+404 KLYELQEEKLLRLKNAYVLQEPTRIYAAKAEQLQRL
-415 AQATNSWALRE
+415 QSSWVFKE
-426 PERIFADKMQR
+426 PQRLLADSMQR
-437 LDMAFA
+437 LDMDFA

-452 KQKAEHSLALS
+452 KQQAEHQLALNR
-463 QAKLETISP
+463 AKLEAISP
-472 YAVFKRGYSCTID
+472 YAVFKRGYSCTLD
-485 SQKKIISSVEQVK
+485 SKNKIISSVEQVR

-504 TSVKDGQIVSV
+504 TSVKDGQIISV

>member
-1 MTAPFKK
+1 MTT
-8 GAFLSNIVLCKY
+8 I
-20 LVIIIYKLFSFSNYL
+20 
-35 IVIRNQMPKTYS
+35 YS
-47 VTEINKYIKGILD
+47 VTEINKYIKGVLD

-93 SNARFGSINEG
+93 SAVDLAGGAGGYSSSRYGSINEG

-115 KVMDLRFE
+115 KAMDLRFE
-123 PKNGDKVIAVGRIQ
+123 PKNGDKVIAVGKIQ
-137 VFERDGTYQLYADLL
+137 VFERDGTYQLYTDLL
-152 LQQGAGDLMQQY
+152 LQQGTGDLMQQY
-164 EQLKAKLAAEG
+164 EQLKAKLASEG
-175 LFDEERKQPLPTNAQ
+175 LFDEERKQALPSNAQ

-205 IITVSRRRN
+205 IITVSRRRH

-239 SFFNEKQLADV
+239 RFFNAKQLVDV

-285 VGHETDFTLCDFVAD
+285 VGHETDFTLCDFAAD

-309 AELAAADMS
+309 AEMAAADMS
-318 KLAQQSSALSQRLQR
+318 KLSQQCNALAQRLQR
-333 AMEWQLHT
+333 AMQWQLSD
-341 AEAALN
+341 AEN
-347 KQKQC
+347 KLTKHKQC
-352 RMLQNPHRIYAAQE
+352 RMLQNPH
-366 EELLRLKNS
+366 
-375 YALQDPTRL
+375 
-384 YAVQEAKLKSLQNAQ
+384 
-399 VLRNP
+399 
-404 RKLYELQEQRL
+404 KLYELQEEKLLRLKNAYVLQEPTRIYAAKAEQLQRL
-415 AQATNSWALRE
+415 QSSWVFKE
-426 PERIFADKMQR
+426 PQRLLADSMQR
-437 LDMAFA
+437 LDMDFA

-452 KQKAEHSLALS
+452 KQQAEHQLALNR
-463 QAKLETISP
+463 AKLEAISP
-472 YAVFKRGYSCTID
+472 YAVFKRGYSCTLD
-485 SQKKIISSVEQVK
+485 SKNKIISSVEQVR

-504 TSVKDGQIVSV
+504 TSVKDGQIISV

>member
-8 GAFLSNIVLCKY
+8 GAFLVSIVLCKY

-47 VTEINKYIKGILD
+47 VTEINKYIKGVLD

-93 SNARFGSINEG
+93 SAADLAGGAGGYSSSRYGSINEG

-115 KVMDLRFE
+115 KAMDLRFE
-123 PKNGDKVIAVGRIQ
+123 PKNGDKVIAVGKIQ
-137 VFERDGTYQLYADLL
+137 VFERDGTYQLYTDLL
-152 LQQGAGDLMQQY
+152 LQQGTGDLMQQY
-164 EQLKAKLAAEG
+164 EQLKAKLAGEG
-175 LFDEERKQPLPTNAQ
+175 LFDEERKQALPTNAQ

-239 SFFNEKQLADV
+239 RFFNEKQLVDV

-285 VGHETDFTLCDFVAD
+285 VGHETDFTLCDFAAD

-309 AELAAADMS
+309 AEMAAADMS
-318 KLAQQSSALSQRLQR
+318 KLSQQCNALAQRLQR
-333 AMEWQLHT
+333 AMQWQLSD
-341 AEAALN
+341 AEN
-347 KQKQC
+347 KLTKHKQC
-352 RMLQNPHRIYAAQE
+352 RMLQNPH
-366 EELLRLKNS
+366 
-375 YALQDPTRL
+375 
-384 YAVQEAKLKSLQNAQ
+384 
-399 VLRNP
+399 
-404 RKLYELQEQRL
+404 KLYELQEEKLLRLKNAYVLQEPTRIYAAKAEQLQRL
-415 AQATNSWALRE
+415 QSSWVFKE
-426 PERIFADKMQR
+426 PQRLLADSMQR
-437 LDMAFA
+437 LDMDFA

-452 KQKAEHSLALS
+452 KQQAEHQLALNR
-463 QAKLETISP
+463 AKLEAISP
-472 YAVFKRGYSCTID
+472 YAVFKRGYSCTLD
-485 SQKKIISSVEQVK
+485 SKNKIISSVEQVR

-504 TSVKDGQIVSV
+504 TSVKDGQIISV

>member
-1 MTAPFKK
+1 MTT
-8 GAFLSNIVLCKY
+8 I
-20 LVIIIYKLFSFSNYL
+20 
-35 IVIRNQMPKTYS
+35 YS

-93 SNARFGSINEG
+93 SAVDLAGGAGGYSSSRYGSINEG

-115 KVMDLRFE
+115 KAMDLRFE
-123 PKNGDKVIAVGRIQ
+123 PKNGDKVIAVGKIQ
-137 VFERDGTYQLYADLL
+137 VFERDGTYQLYTDLL
-152 LQQGAGDLMQQY
+152 LQQGTGDLMQQY
-164 EQLKAKLAAEG
+164 EQLKAKLAGEG
-175 LFDEERKQPLPTNAQ
+175 LFDEERKQALPSNAQ

-239 SFFNEKQLADV
+239 RFFNEKQLVDV

-285 VGHETDFTLCDFVAD
+285 VGHETDFTLCDFAAD

-309 AELAAADMS
+309 AEMAAADMS
-318 KLAQQSSALSQRLQR
+318 KLSQQCNALAQRLQR
-333 AMEWQLHT
+333 AMQWQLSD
-341 AEAALN
+341 AEN
-347 KQKQC
+347 KLTKHKQC
-352 RMLQNPHRIYAAQE
+352 RMLQNPH
-366 EELLRLKNS
+366 
-375 YALQDPTRL
+375 
-384 YAVQEAKLKSLQNAQ
+384 
-399 VLRNP
+399 
-404 RKLYELQEQRL
+404 KLYELQEEKLLRLKNAYVLQEPTRIYAAKAEQLQRL
-415 AQATNSWALRE
+415 QSSWVFKE
-426 PERIFADKMQR
+426 PQRLLADSMQR
-437 LDMAFA
+437 LDMDFA

-452 KQKAEHSLALS
+452 KQQAEHQLALNR
-463 QAKLETISP
+463 AKLEAISP
-472 YAVFKRGYSCTID
+472 YAVFKRGYSCTLD
-485 SQKKIISSVEQVK
+485 SKNKIISSVEQVR

-504 TSVKDGQIVSV
+504 TSVKDGQIISV